1 LVDALGEHAVNKHF
15 VAVSTNT
22 KEVEKFGIDPNNMF
36 EFWDFVG
43 GRYSMWSAIGL
54 SIAIAVGMDN
64 FEKMLKGA
72 HAMDMHF
79 KDTDIAY
86 NIPVIMALLGVWYNN
101 FFGYHRYAVIPY
113 DQYLH
118 RLPAYLQQ
126 LDMESNGKSVSL
138 DDKFIKYATGPV
150 LFGEPGTNSQHSFFQ
165 LLHQGTEPTPIDFI
179 VPVISHNEIGVHQEL
194 LLSNALAQ
202 AEALMM
208 GKTTKEVVQQMK
220 DKGMPKDKIDFLKKY
235 KTFPGNR
242 PSNTILIKKLDPYSL
257 GMLLAAYEHKV
268 FVQGI
273 IWNINSYDQFGV
285 ELGKEMATQI
295 LPEIKGDEYPK
306 NHDASTISLI
316 KQIRKIRK

>member
-1 LVDALGEHAVNKHF
+1 MV
-15 VAVSTNT
+15 
-22 KEVEKFGIDPNNMF
+22 KFF
-36 EFWDFVG
+36 
-43 GRYSMWSAIGL
+43 R
-54 SIAIAVGMDN
+54 
-64 FEKMLKGA
+64 
-72 HAMDMHF
+72 
-79 KDTDIAY
+79 
-86 NIPVIMALLGVWYNN
+86 
-101 FFGYHRYAVIPY
+101 
-113 DQYLH
+113 
-118 RLPAYLQQ
+118 
-126 LDMESNGKSVSL
+126 
-138 DDKFIKYATGPV
+138 
-150 LFGEPGTNSQHSFFQ
+150 FFQ